1 MDSRDQDDRLDQMPR
16 NREMLA
22 RLRERLNQALGEG
35 LSRGFYGSISIV
47 VTFADGTIQ
56 SVAQDVHRVDR

>member
-1 MDSRDQDDRLDQMPR
+1 MDSRDQDDRLDQTPR

-22 RLRERLNQALGEG
+22 RLRERLNEALAEG

-56 SVAQDVHRVDR
+56 SVGQDKHREDR